1 MQLFQITKYFVLFS
15 QSKIFIIQKNNNML
29 KLVSNTG
36 RWALRDNSM
45 IFSNVVW
52 LIEEK
57 DAQLY
62 HLIDDNHEEIKLEN
76 DISDYMIDD

>member
-1 MQLFQITKYFVLFS
+1 
-15 QSKIFIIQKNNNML
+15 ML

-36 RWALRDNSM
+36 RWALRDNTM
-45 IFSNVVW
+45 IFGNVVW

-76 DISDYMIDD
+76 DISDYMVDD

>member
-1 MQLFQITKYFVLFS
+1 
-15 QSKIFIIQKNNNML
+15 ML